1 MKARG
6 TRTCF
11 WLDINNRTTSA
22 IAIIQFTPDN
32 CDRRI
37 SILQAVIKLKIFSG
51 RSTRF
56 GGSKR
61 SSLPLSPS
69 PDQLAK
75 VRDPSRLPSYE
86 FVPRICFRLSL
97 TCPFPPLHTYAY
109 HERQATDTK
118 TISPRVHQDYHHK
131 FARVDI
137 SNSVPQMN
145 YDITKGGYYLLS
157 MAKQLADTQLTE
169 S

>member
-69 PDQLAK
+69 PQ
-75 VRDPSRLPSYE
+75 PTSQGSRSFTFAVL
-86 FVPRICFRLSL
+86 RICSSNLFPFVSHLPFPSATYLRIPRAASDRHEDNFSTRSPRLSPQICSSRHFKFRSANEL
-97 TCPFPPLHTYAY
+97 RHY
-109 HERQATDTK
+109 ERRILFIID
-118 TISPRVHQDYHHK
+118 
-131 FARVDI
+131 
-137 SNSVPQMN
+137 
-145 YDITKGGYYLLS
+145 G
-157 MAKQLADTQLTE
+157 
-169 S
+169 